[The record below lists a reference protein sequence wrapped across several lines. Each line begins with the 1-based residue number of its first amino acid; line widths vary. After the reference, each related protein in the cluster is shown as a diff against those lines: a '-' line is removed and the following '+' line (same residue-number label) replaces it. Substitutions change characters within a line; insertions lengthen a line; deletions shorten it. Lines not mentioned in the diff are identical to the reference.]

1 VSRLHSA
8 PRRDGAQDFAC
19 CYPDSPRHDWSESA
33 GPDEVSPAEDVLE
46 VPGAVEDEPGHLPRI
61 VGVPANLVP
70 ATLVPALAALGFLM
84 HRRGA

>member
-1 VSRLHSA
+1 
-8 PRRDGAQDFAC
+8 
-19 CYPDSPRHDWSESA
+19 
-33 GPDEVSPAEDVLE
+33 VLE